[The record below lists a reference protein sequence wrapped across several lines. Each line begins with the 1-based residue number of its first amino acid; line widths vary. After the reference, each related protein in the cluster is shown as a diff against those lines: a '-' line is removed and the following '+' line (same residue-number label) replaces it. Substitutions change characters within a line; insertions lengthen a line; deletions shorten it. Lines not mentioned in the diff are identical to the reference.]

1 MRVGT
6 FLFQRQ
12 QRLTSKKDYAEM
24 FSRGTRRKSGCLL
37 VTRKK
42 NAVGYPR
49 IGLSVPKKVGNA
61 FVRNSIK
68 RKCREAFRLAQHE
81 LPAVD
86 ILLTVRP
93 HEIMDTEEYKNL
105 ILLGIES

>member
-6 FLFQRQ
+6 FLFQRR
-12 QRLTSKKDYAEM
+12 QRLTAKKEFAEM
-24 FSRGTRRKSGCLL
+24 FSKGIRRKSKCLL

-42 NAVGYPR
+42 NTIGYPR
-49 IGLSVPKKVGNA
+49 LGLSVPKKVGNA

-68 RKCREAFRLAQHE
+68 RRCREAFRLVQHE
-81 LPAVD
+81 LPALD

-93 HEIMDTEEYKNL
+93 HEILEIEEYKSL
-105 ILLGIES
+105 ILQGIET